1 LEITLRYIT
10 LAFLKI
16 KYMQISASLSKDLVE
31 EIKVIQDKE
40 MGMPS
45 FSQMVETLLR
55 EAVNSRKTKK
65 SKK

>member
-1 LEITLRYIT
+1 
-10 LAFLKI
+10 
-16 KYMQISASLSKDLVE
+16 MQISASLSKDLVE